1 MGTFSL
7 KISAGLA
14 AMLRR
19 TCQGPLG
26 AVTASSSTCNV
37 VRVSPLGFL
46 GMFFRMEKK
55 VWGTYIQ
62 IERGLSTCSLDS

>member
-7 KISAGLA
+7 KISAGLD

-19 TCQGPLG
+19 TCQEPLG
-26 AVTASSSTCNV
+26 TVTASGSTCNV
-37 VRVSPLGFL
+37 LGVPPLGFL

-55 VWGTYIQ
+55 VWRTKHI
-62 IERGLSTCSLDS
+62 